1 MDPDTDSELRVD
13 IKTECFDRICTQL
26 AAFGFGGL
34 GPAKATDLV
43 IDLLNDKQKHHA
55 WLIRRYRDQIK
66 AALEVMASWVS
77 KQAPAGLPSFQNKL
91 STAVHHVNM
100 ANSDTGMP
108 LLKMTW
114 MVLGQRNKESSI
126 TFHDDGCDSEDGFL
140 VMLSSDPELDRFR

>member
-13 IKTECFDRICTQL
+13 IKAECFDRICTQL

-34 GPAKATDLV
+34 GPSKATDLV
-43 IDLLNDKQKHHA
+43 LDLLNDRSKHHA
-55 WLIRRYRDQIK
+55 WLVRRYRDQIK

-77 KQAPAGLPSFQNKL
+77 KQSPKGLPSFQNKL

-108 LLKMTW
+108 LVKITFII
-114 MVLGQRNKESSI
+114 GIPNNSESRI
-126 TFHDDGCDSEDGFL
+126 TFHDDQCSGDGFL